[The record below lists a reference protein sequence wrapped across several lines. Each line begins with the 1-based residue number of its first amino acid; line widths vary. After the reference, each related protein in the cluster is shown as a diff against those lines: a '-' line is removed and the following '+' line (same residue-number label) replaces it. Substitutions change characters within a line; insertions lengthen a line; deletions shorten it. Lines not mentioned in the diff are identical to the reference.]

1 MTTSKQGEPGRRL
14 HPISMVYFIVRSG
27 KELAG
32 MLPLI
37 PVAILLVNRLFG
49 EAVDRALLTAAV
61 IAAAVVAIVLFAWLR
76 WRHFRYRVE
85 PGVLYIEQGLWV
97 RRKTWIAKDRVQ
109 SIHASVSLYDRF
121 FGLVRLEVET
131 AGGDGKPEAA
141 LSSITAEEAA
151 RVQEALGFARGSA
164 RSSARDLA
172 QGLTR
177 DPAQDSARGSARS
190 AAHQPDASIASAAPA
205 EPSGHPVDADAA
217 NAGQPETAS
226 PSGPPMFKL
235 PLGRSLAL
243 SVSTAKFALLWLTI
257 GGTALKA
264 WDEWLKK
271 TALWE
276 AVLDRL
282 GWPTAI
288 VLLLAGSCLLAA
300 AAVFLLD
307 GSFRLESQDGTLT
320 IERGLLEKKRTVIAA
335 RRVQAVRVTENPLH
349 RPFGLASVRIV
360 VAGGSDE
367 DKKTV
372 DLFPLVR
379 SAELPALL
387 NAYLPDYRLPETWNP
402 VGRGARAVYV
412 TVPLLLCLIAAAA
425 AIVWIPSAWS
435 WFALLLPAAAWLNGT
450 MELRQAAWSREERQ
464 LAIRFG
470 GVSRQRV
477 LIAKSRVQWQRI
489 SQNPLQEGKAL
500 ATFKVALASG
510 KSGAVFALRHAPT
523 AEIRSLSDWLAEPA
537 GRR

>member
-14 HPISMVYFIVRSG
+14 HPISMVYFIARSG

-32 MLPLI
+32 MLTLI
-37 PVAILLVNRLFG
+37 PVVILLVNRLFG
-49 EAVDRALLTAAV
+49 EDVDRALLTAAV
-61 IAAAVVAIVLFAWLR
+61 IAAAAVAIVLFAWLR
-76 WRHFRYRVE
+76 WRHFRYRAE

-151 RVQEALGFARGSA
+151 RVQEALGFVRG
-164 RSSARDLA
+164 
-172 QGLTR
+172 
-177 DPAQDSARGSARS
+177 PA
-190 AAHQPDASIASAAPA
+190 ASVASAALA
-205 EPSGHPVDADAA
+205 APSGHLGGADSA
-217 NAGQPETAS
+217 NAGQTETSS
-226 PSGPPMFKL
+226 PSHNPVFNL
-235 PLGRSLAL
+235 SLARSLAL

-264 WDEWLKK
+264 WDEWLRR

-276 AVLDRL
+276 AALDGL
-282 GWPTAI
+282 GWPGAI

-307 GSFRLESQDGTLT
+307 GGFRLEAQDGTLT

-360 VAGGSDE
+360 VAGGSEE

-379 SAELPALL
+379 AAELPALL
-387 NAYLPDYRLPETWNP
+387 AAYLPDYRLPETWNP

-412 TVPLLLCLIAAAA
+412 TVPLLLCLLAAAA
-425 AIVWIPSAWS
+425 AIVWLPSAWS
-435 WFALLLPAAAWLNGT
+435 WSALLLPAAAWLNGT

-464 LAIRFG
+464 LAIRYG

-477 LIAKSRVQWQRI
+477 LIARNRVQWQRI
-489 SQNPLQEGKAL
+489 TQNPLQEGKAL

-510 KSGAVFALRHAPT
+510 KSGAIFALRHAPA